1 MVTITII
8 LHGDTHVLPWC
19 PAFSSGSACSAPPRT
34 PRQLRA
40 YPEPTF
46 RIRPSSA
53 GQATADRLHG
63 AEPLSSLQDPPCLYP
78 KAEGSMAHP
87 LRGAMRSGS
96 EVIVLWHPLSV
107 AVISEGGHSQ
117 EGLPDVA
124 RPGAPDAPM
133 PPSPTSPAA
142 TEPLTI
148 PLTIPYV
155 SSTTVDK
162 GH

>member
-34 PRQLRA
+34 PGQLRA
-40 YPEPTF
+40 YPELAF

-53 GQATADRLHG
+53 GQPTADQLHG

-124 RPGAPDAPM
+124 GPG
-133 PPSPTSPAA
+133 
-142 TEPLTI
+142 PLTLQCLPPP
-148 PLTIPYV
+148 PLLQPQ
-155 SSTTVDK
+155 SHSQSP
-162 GH
+162 